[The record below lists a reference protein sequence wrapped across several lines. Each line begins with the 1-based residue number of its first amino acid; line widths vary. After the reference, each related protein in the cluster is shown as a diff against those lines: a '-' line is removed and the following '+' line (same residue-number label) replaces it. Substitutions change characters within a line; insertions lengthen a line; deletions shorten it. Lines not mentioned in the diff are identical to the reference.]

1 MLCTGEIY
9 MNPFAYRS
17 TGFAIKTLSNLSKTR
32 VRVHGEDNIPAKGAI
47 IYAINHFTRI
57 ETLFIPYH
65 INKLTKQV
73 IWSLADYELF
83 KGGLGN
89 YLSKVGAL
97 STRDPDR
104 DLLIVKSLLTGEASW
119 IIFPEG
125 RMVKSK
131 KIYKSARQTKGEFIV
146 ASPDGERPPHTG
158 TATLAL
164 RTEFYRE
171 RIRRMMEKFPEEA
184 ERIIKL
190 YQIQDV
196 TPVLEIDTYIVPVN
210 LTYYPIRARE
220 NILSKM
226 AEWLIED
233 LSGRMLE
240 EIMTEGTM
248 LLSGVDVDMW
258 FGEPIR
264 VGQYM
269 KSATIQQDIN
279 DPKSINFDDPI
290 FSRRMMW
297 ASAIKIMERYMSN
310 IYDMTTINHDHIF
323 ASLLKHIPGKDI
335 TEQDFRRRAYLSTT
349 FKLDKLK
356 SNLHEGLLNNQINI
370 LTDDRYEKY
379 KNFLTLAIEKGV
391 VKKEKQ
397 FLKKESF
404 FSDSSDF
411 HRVRI
416 ENPLS
421 VITNE
426 VEPLTWF
433 QDKIKSLA
441 QQPALR
447 VKYWLRNHLIQKALY
462 DFERDYIRFSV
473 EGETKDRDVGKPF
486 FLKGKT
492 KTIGIVLVHGYMA
505 APLEVRGLAEYLS
518 NHGYYVYAPRLTGH
532 GTSPD
537 DLAMRNHMEWVEA
550 VEEAFVIMRNTCRKV
565 VMGGFS
571 TGAGLA
577 LDLCTRVDDIAGVF
591 AISPPFALQDFSA
604 RFIPAVNLWNKLM
617 SKMSFESAKKEF
629 VENLPEN
636 PHINYKRNPVSGVIE
651 LERLMSSVESRLS
664 KVSVPALVVQSL
676 KDPVVSH
683 KGAMKIFEL
692 LASKD
697 KELLMVN
704 FERHGIINHENSE
717 RVYKA
722 VGDFLEKLRY

>member
-1 MLCTGEIY
+1 
-9 MNPFAYRS
+9 MNPFAYRT
-17 TGFAIKTLSNLSKTR
+17 TGFAIKALSNLSKTN
-32 VRVHGEDNIPAKGAI
+32 VRVHGEKNIPQGAI

-65 INKLTKQV
+65 INKLTKKV

-131 KIYKSARQTKGEFIV
+131 KIYKHARQTKGEFIV
-146 ASPDGERPPHTG
+146 ASPDGERSPHTG

-171 RIRRMMEKFPEEA
+171 RIRQMMEKSPEEA
-184 ERIIKL
+184 DRLIKL

-196 TPVLEIDTYIVPVN
+196 APVLDIDTYIVPVN

-220 NILSKM
+220 NILSRM

-269 KSATIQQDIN
+269 KSSIIQKDIN
-279 DPKSINFDDPI
+279 DSKSINFDDPI
-290 FSRRMMW
+290 SSKRMMK

-310 IYDMTTINHDHIF
+310 IYDMTTVNHDHIF
-323 ASLLKHIPGKDI
+323 ASLLKHIPGRDI
-335 TEQDFRRRAYLSTT
+335 TEKDFRRRAYLSTT

-356 SNLHEGLLNNQINI
+356 VNLHEGLLSNQINI
-370 LTDDRYEKY
+370 LTDDRYDKY
-379 KNFLTLAIEKGV
+379 KNFITLAIEKGV
-391 VKKEKQ
+391 VKKEKKY
-397 FLKKESF
+397 LKKEPF

-421 VITNE
+421 VIANE
-426 VEPLTWF
+426 VEPLAWF
-433 QDKIKSLA
+433 QEKVKVLA
-441 QQPALR
+441 QQPSLR
-447 VKYWLRNHLIQKALY
+447 IKYWIAQHLIQKALY
-462 DFERDYIRFSV
+462 DFERDYIRFSI
-473 EGETKDRDVGKPF
+473 EGETKDRDVGRPF
-486 FLKGKT
+486 FLKGNSK
-492 KTIGIVLVHGYMA
+492 KIGVVLVHGYMA

-518 NHGYYVYAPRLTGH
+518 KQGYYVYAPRLTGH
-532 GTSPD
+532 GTSPN
-537 DLAMRNHMEWVEA
+537 DLAIRKYMEWVEA
-550 VEEAFVIMRNTCRKV
+550 VEEGFVIMRNTCRKV

-591 AISPPFALQDFSA
+591 AISPPFTLQDFSA

-617 SKMSFESAKKEF
+617 SKVSFESAKKEF
-629 VENLPEN
+629 IDNFPEN
-636 PHINYKRNPVSGVIE
+636 PHINYRRNPISGLME
-651 LERLMSSVESRLS
+651 LERLMGSVENRITE
-664 KVSVPALVVQSL
+664 VTVPALVVQSL

-683 KGAMKIFEL
+683 KGAMRIFEL
-692 LASKD
+692 LSSKD
-697 KELLMVN
+697 KELLLVN
-704 FERHGIINHENSE
+704 FERHGIINGGNSE
-717 RVYKA
+717 RIYGA
-722 VGDFLEKLRY
+722 VKDFLTKLM